1 LKDMPLIFKKSGVSY
16 YEKSFLHIE
25 EDLL

>member
-1 LKDMPLIFKKSGVSY
+1 MPLIFKKSGVSY